1 MQRTCNW
8 KASVQVETS
17 LPTSEVPSSGQS
29 SGQADGASNGQSGGA
44 SGGEYSAG
52 FERLDPRIQRWIWKS
67 GWAELR
73 DAQERAIPYILDARQ
88 DVIIAAATAAGKTE
102 AAFLP
107 ILTRLLES
115 DRIDGVALYISPLK
129 ALINDQWGRLDQ
141 LCEEL
146 EVPVVPW
153 HGDVAQSRKNRFIKH
168 PAGCIL
174 ITPESLEALF
184 YNKGSL
190 VKVLFENVRYV
201 VIDELHS
208 FMGSERGKQMQ
219 SLLTRL
225 EVALKRQIPRIGLS
239 ATLGDIQLAAEF
251 LRPGH
256 ADDVAIISSEQR
268 GGPTKVLVKAY
279 LDRPPPLSDVQVA
292 AKEAAGHEVSL
303 TDRTGV
309 GIMSIARHLFENLR
323 GTNNLIFPNSR
334 QQVERYTSLLRAQ
347 CEEAGVAPEFWP
359 HHGNLSKET
368 REETERA
375 LKQTERAASA
385 VATSTLELGID
396 IGMVASVAQI
406 GPAPAV
412 SSLRQ
417 RLGRSGRR
425 EGAPAILRGYVLEP
439 ELDVK
444 SPLADML
451 REEMVQLMAQIEL
464 LKEKWFEPPRAG
476 GLHLSTLIQQ
486 LLSII
491 GQYGAVTA
499 AQAYHLLCKKGP
511 FRAVD
516 DQDFLVLLR
525 SLISQDIL
533 QKDSDGALLHGKA
546 GEAIA
551 NHYTFYAAF
560 SSPEEY
566 RVVHQGRVLGALPIT
581 FPISVGEY
589 LLFGGRRWKVELVDI
604 SQKVME
610 VSQAMAGRAPSFG
623 GTAGFVHTRV
633 RQKMREILSTDRVFA
648 YLDPAAQDLLQG
660 AQQAFRSAELDSK
673 QRFVTAGGA
682 RLFLWQGDEIQT
694 TLALLFRSQGLSAKN
709 EGLCIAIET
718 RDPEQLDDTVRL
730 LLKREPLIAEA
741 LLGEVETL
749 AVEKWDRLLPS
760 PLRERNYA
768 SLYLD
773 IPGAYAFLRNGFQR

>member
-1 MQRTCNW
+1 M
-8 KASVQVETS
+8 S
-17 LPTSEVPSSGQS
+17 LPTSDATSIGQASGQSRGQSSGQS
-29 SGQADGASNGQSGGA
+29 SGH
-44 SGGEYSAG
+44 YSAS
-52 FERLDPRIQRWIWKS
+52 FERLDTRIQQWIWKS
-67 GWAELR
+67 GWAALR

-88 DVIIAAATAAGKTE
+88 DVIIAAATATGKTE

-115 DRIDGVALYISPLK
+115 DPVDGVALYISPLK

-141 LCEEL
+141 LCETL

-153 HGDVAQSRKNRFIKH
+153 HGDVTQSRKKRFIKN

-190 VKVLFENVRYV
+190 VKLLFANLRYV
-201 VIDELHS
+201 VVDELHA
-208 FMGSERGKQMQ
+208 FMGNERGKQMQ

-225 EVALKRQIPRIGLS
+225 EVALKRTIPRIALS
-239 ATLGDIQLAAEF
+239 ATLSDMQLAAEF
-251 LRPGH
+251 LRPGQ
-256 ADDVAIISSEQR
+256 AGDVVIISSEQA
-268 GGPTKVLVKAY
+268 GGPTKVLVKGY
-279 LDRPPPLSDVQVA
+279 LDLPPSLTDAQA
-292 AKEAAGHEVSL
+292 AAENAAGREVSL
-303 TDRTGV
+303 TDTTGLGV
-309 GIMSIARHLFENLR
+309 MSIAQHLFDNLR

-368 REETERA
+368 REETEKA

-396 IGMVASVAQI
+396 IGVVASVAQI
-406 GPAPAV
+406 GPAPSV

-425 EGAPAILRGYVLEP
+425 EGAPAILRGYVLAP

-444 SPLADML
+444 SPIADTL
-451 REEMVQLMAQIEL
+451 REELVQLIAQIEL

-476 GLHLSTLIQQ
+476 GMHLSTLIQQ
-486 LLSII
+486 LLSVI

-499 AQAYHLLCKKGP
+499 AQAYNLLCKAGP

-525 SLISQDIL
+525 SLINQDIL

-566 RVVHQGRVLGALPIT
+566 RVVHHGRALGALPIT

-589 LLFGGRRWKVELVDI
+589 LIFGGRRWKVELVDI
-604 SQKVME
+604 SQKVVE
-610 VSQAMAGRAPSFG
+610 VSQALAGRAPSFG
-623 GTAGFVHTRV
+623 GTTGFVHTQV
-633 RQKMREILSTDRVFA
+633 RQKMREILSTEKIFA

-660 AQQAFRSAELDSK
+660 ARQAFRSAGLETT
-673 QRFVTAGGA
+673 QRFLTSQGA
-682 RLFLWQGDEIQT
+682 RLFLWQGDEIHT
-694 TLALLFRSQGLSAKN
+694 TLALLFRRLGLSAKN
-709 EGLCIAIET
+709 EGLCVAIET

-730 LLKREPLIAEA
+730 LLNKAPLIAED
-741 LLGEVETL
+741 LLGDAETL
-749 AVEKWDRLLPS
+749 AVEKWDRLVPS

-768 SLYLD
+768 SLFLD
-773 IPGAYAFLRNGFQR
+773 IPGAYAFLRNGLHR